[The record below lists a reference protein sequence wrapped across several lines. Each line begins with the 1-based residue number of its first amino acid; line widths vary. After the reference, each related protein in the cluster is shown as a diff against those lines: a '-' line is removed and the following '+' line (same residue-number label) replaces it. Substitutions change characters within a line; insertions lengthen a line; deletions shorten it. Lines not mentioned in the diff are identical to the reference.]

1 MKDFY
6 SVLGVNKGATKAE
19 IKSAYRKLALKWHPD
34 RNKEA
39 GAEKTFKEINHAY
52 EVLSDDTKKNMYDQL
67 GHENYTRS
75 GGRAGGPG
83 AGGGARPG
91 GGSYQSGPFTYT
103 YSSGGGSGNPF
114 EGADFGGFSNPFDI
128 FEQFFGGGQGFGGGF
143 SRAQQK
149 PTYHITIDFMEAVH
163 GIEKQVTVEGKP
175 KSLKIPAGVDEGMQ
189 IRYDDFNLVI
199 SVRPDKNYKRDGQN
213 VYITREIPF
222 TTAILGDSLEI
233 PALDGKTIKVK
244 VRPGTQPGTMLRLKG
259 KGIKSPHNTVYGDMY
274 IVFKITFPSK
284 ISKEQR
290 KLIEEFVRA

>member
-75 GGRAGGPG
+75 GGRAGGAP
-83 AGGGARPG
+83 GGGG
-91 GGSYQSGPFTYT
+91 GGSYQSGPFSYT
-103 YSSGGGSGNPF
+103 YSSGGSPF
-114 EGADFGGFSNPFDI
+114 DGTNAGGFSNPFDI
-128 FEQFFGGGQGFGGGF
+128 FEQFFGGGQGFGGFG
-143 SRAQQK
+143 RAQQQK

-163 GIEKQVTVEGKP
+163 GIEKQVTIEGKP

-199 SVRPDKNYKRDGQN
+199 SVRPDKNYKRNGQD
-213 VYITREIPF
+213 VYITRDIPF
-222 TTAILGDSLEI
+222 TTAILGASLEI

-244 VRPGTQPGTMLRLKG
+244 VRPGTQPGTMLRLKD
-259 KGIKSPHNTVYGDMY
+259 KGIKSPHNHKYGDMY
-274 IVFKITFPSK
+274 IVFKITFPNK
-284 ISKEQR
+284 LSKEQK
-290 KLIEEFVRA
+290 KLIEEFVKT

>member
-75 GGRAGGPG
+75 GGRAGG
-83 AGGGARPG
+83 APG
-91 GGSYQSGPFTYT
+91 GGGGYQSGPFSYT
-103 YSSGGGSGNPF
+103 YSSGGQGGNPF
-114 EGADFGGFSNPFDI
+114 EGGDFGGFSNPFDI
-128 FEQFFGGGQGFGGGF
+128 FEQFFGGGQGFGGFG
-143 SRAQQK
+143 RAQQK

-199 SVRPDKNYKRDGQN
+199 SVRPDKNYKRNGQD

-222 TTAILGDSLEI
+222 TTAILGASMEI
-233 PALDGKTIKVK
+233 PSLDGKKIKVK
-244 VRPGTQPGTMLRLKG
+244 VRPGTGPGTMLRLKD
-259 KGIKSPHNTVYGDMY
+259 KGIKSPHNNKYGDMY
-274 IVFKITFPSK
+274 IAFKITFPSK
-284 ISKEQR
+284 LSREQR
-290 KLIEEFVRA
+290 KLIEEFEKLER